1 MEACHKGLSDPE
13 SSEKIYETHR
23 NISLLGA
30 AQLTIENLYLI
41 LQTPAH
47 ESGGFALSELGLGS
61 IIFRRRL
68 RLRLARLCLF

>member
-30 AQLTIENLYLI
+30 AQLTIENLYFI
-41 LQTPAH
+41 L
-47 ESGGFALSELGLGS
+47 
-61 IIFRRRL
+61 
-68 RLRLARLCLF
+68 